1 MVIEEQKIAEQNM
14 KLGKVS
20 GTSDLWTNIGPNAI
34 DMTSSFIPYWGKVS
48 GRVRGLDVH
57 PTDPNTV
64 YAGAAAGGIWK
75 TTDGGTTWADVSG
88 SLNRLTFGAIAID
101 PNNTNTVY
109 AGTGETRWSYN
120 NITYEGN
127 GLYKTTDG
135 GSTWAQITNGFG
147 IQTQFSDIEVN
158 PANSNDSFSFTWFR

>member
-1 MVIEEQKIAEQNM
+1 MVTKILFLKLLFLISIYGQYQSVWDQIPEEIRQKNSFKRYEWFYRPRTDENGRFPKEHVEQQIAIEEQKVAENNLM
-14 KLGKVS
+14 LEKVN

-75 TTDGGTTWADVSG
+75 TTDGGTYLV
-88 SLNRLTFGAIAID
+88 RYKRQFD
-101 PNNTNTVY
+101 PAYFWRNCH
-109 AGTGETRWSYN
+109 RS
-120 NITYEGN
+120 
-127 GLYKTTDG
+127 
-135 GSTWAQITNGFG
+135 Q
-147 IQTQFSDIEVN
+147 
-158 PANSNDSFSFTWFR
+158 